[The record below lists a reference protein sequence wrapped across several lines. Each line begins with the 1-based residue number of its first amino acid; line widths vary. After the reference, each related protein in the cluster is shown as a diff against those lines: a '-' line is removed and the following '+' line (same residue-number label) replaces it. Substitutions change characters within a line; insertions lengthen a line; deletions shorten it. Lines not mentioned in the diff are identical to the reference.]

1 MHELTKENIERMNA
15 KYKLV
20 GDKGRKRV
28 VFAPG
33 DLVWLHLRKDRFTN
47 LHKTKLMPRADG
59 PFKVL
64 EKINDNAY
72 KLELP
77 ADFGVSPTL
86 TLQIRSLTWVRKMNF
101 HRGRLKFK
109 KGRMMRTSLTKLHP
123 HPLLIH
129 IQDQLLELA
138 HAN

>member
-33 DLVWLHLRKDRFTN
+33 DLVWLHLRKDRFPN
-47 LHKTKLMPRADG
+47 LRKSNLIARVDG

-72 KLELP
+72 KLKLP
-77 ADFGVSPTL
+77 VDFGVSPTFN
-86 TLQIRSLTWVRKMNF
+86 IVD
-101 HRGRLKFK
+101 LKPYL
-109 KGRMMRTSLTKLHP
+109 GEE
-123 HPLLIH
+123 
-129 IQDQLLELA
+129 D
-138 HAN
+138 